1 MELSQQA
8 VSSKRII
15 KSVYLSHKR
24 LLLPILILALL
35 LTDSTYLITINVLS
49 DAFWQ
54 VSAYVAASL
63 ALYHYLSSLLVRYK
77 WLLNVPNTNS
87 KYQTV
92 FASLMGAIPGCG
104 GAIIVITQFVQGK
117 FSFGAVVAVL
127 TATMGDAAFL
137 LLASRP
143 STGLFVMAVG
153 VVVGIISGIVVDFI
167 HDDKFMRP
175 KQTIKPTMTS
185 KKDNNTNHKNTDDKN
200 NNDNKF
206 TFYIKWQG
214 ILWQWLLLPSAF
226 IAILFSFQIDVD
238 QVFHLSSGTIDIVGS
253 VIVVLAITLWACS
266 GEVTGYQT
274 IVAED
279 SKVNTRSLFQ
289 KVAQDTNFVASWVI
303 IAFLVFELS
312 IHFSGIDLAKIFNQW
327 GNYTP
332 LIAIAI
338 GLLPGCG
345 PQIITTSLYLSGT
358 IPLSAQLGNAISN
371 DGDALFP
378 AIALAPKMAVIAT
391 FYSAIPAVIVAYSYL
406 YFFEL

>member
-1 MELSQQA
+1 MELSQQTA
-8 VSSKRII
+8 SRKHIL

-24 LLLPILILALL
+24 LLLPMLILALL

-63 ALYHYLSSLLVRYK
+63 ALYHYLSSLLTRYK
-77 WLLNVPNTNS
+77 WLLKVPNTNS
-87 KYQTV
+87 KYQII
-92 FASLMGAIPGCG
+92 FASVMGAMPGCG

-143 STGLFVMAVG
+143 TTGLFVMAVG
-153 VVVGIISGIVVDFI
+153 VVVGIISGIVVDLI
-167 HDDKFMRP
+167 HGDKFMRP
-175 KQTIKPTMTS
+175 KQTTRAIITS
-185 KKDNNTNHKNTDDKN
+185 KKI
-200 NNDNKF
+200 NNDKKQSNNKF
-206 TFYIKWQG
+206 TRYIKWQG
-214 ILWQWLLLPSAF
+214 ILWQWLLLPAAF

-238 QVFHLSSGTIDIVGS
+238 QFFYLPSGTINIIGS
-253 VIVVLAITLWACS
+253 VIIVVAITLWACS
-266 GEVTGYQT
+266 GEVTSYQT

-279 SKVNTRSLFQ
+279 SKVNTRNLFQ

-303 IAFLVFELS
+303 MAFLIFELS
-312 IHFSGIDLAKIFNQW
+312 IHFSGIDLAKVFSQR
-327 GNYTP
+327 GNLTP

-391 FYSAIPAVIVAYSYL
+391 LYSAIPAVLVAYSYL
-406 YFFEL
+406 YLFEL